1 VRRLQHAF
9 DAGLIDY
16 TNEPS
21 FSTPWLFSEV
31 GRPDLAS
38 FYANRVFTRF
48 TATAYPGDEDNGAM
62 SSHYVF
68 NRIGLFPKLGSAS
81 FYLHAPH
88 QPRSVITLPDGR
100 TFSIVAHGYRPG
112 AIYIGGAMLNGKR
125 LDSALI
131 AQDDILKGGT
141 LDLEVTRKPGSWS
154 RSPPVQH

>member
-1 VRRLQHAF
+1 MRRLQHAF

-68 NRIGLFPKLGSAS
+68 NRIGLCPKLGSAS

-88 QPRSVITLPDGR
+88 QPRSVITLPNGR

-141 LDLEVTRKPGSWS
+141 LDLKLTRKPGNWS